1 MTIYVSKYIQVE
13 VPDYEVEI
21 ELDESEVLEDIDTD
35 VLLEFVIDRCNASR
49 ILNKMDAGDIV
60 AHIANDKKALAELLR
75 AVADQIKYQ

>member
-1 MTIYVSKYIQVE
+1 MAIYINKEIDIYN
-13 VPDYEVEI
+13 YEVEI
-21 ELDESEVLEDIDTD
+21 ALEESEVLEDIDTD